1 VKKIKLAIVNNFPT
15 TYRIPIFDEFAE
27 DSAFNTRIFFTGT
40 KRHTR
45 GTWTLGDSKARE
57 HTTQLSG
64 IGIRIHDESADRV
77 FFNPGFSRI
86 TSWEP
91 DVVLIFGYQ
100 DITNWIVAL
109 ICFLRKIPYVLV
121 ADVTSQGGKTV
132 SGRLSLPLVTWMVNH
147 ASHLIPSSKTGREFF
162 LNLGE
167 SPDRITVIP
176 CVPDIA
182 RLFEISDQTHAKGT
196 ETRREFGLTD
206 KFVVFFVGRLVEYK
220 GIREL
225 LSAIDTA
232 SRIEQNLE
240 LLIVGDGPLR
250 FEVEEFCRSHPRG
263 AKFAGPVDQET
274 LHRLYAVADVH
285 VMPSYSEA
293 FGVVC
298 PEALAFGVPSIVT
311 RTSGCADL
319 IVDGENGLLVEPRDA
334 SSLSDAILMLA
345 SNHAMLE
352 NMRTNAPKAVANL
365 TLKQVQGQMKRI
377 VLEAANQIES

>member
-1 VKKIKLAIVNNFPT
+1 
-15 TYRIPIFDEFAE
+15 
-27 DSAFNTRIFFTGT
+27 
-40 KRHTR
+40 
-45 GTWTLGDSKARE
+45 
-57 HTTQLSG
+57 
-64 IGIRIHDESADRV
+64 
-77 FFNPGFSRI
+77 
-86 TSWEP
+86 
-91 DVVLIFGYQ
+91 
-100 DITNWIVAL
+100 
-109 ICFLRKIPYVLV
+109 
-121 ADVTSQGGKTV
+121 
-132 SGRLSLPLVTWMVNH
+132 
-147 ASHLIPSSKTGREFF
+147 
-162 LNLGE
+162 
-167 SPDRITVIP
+167 
-176 CVPDIA
+176 
-182 RLFEISDQTHAKGT
+182 
-196 ETRREFGLTD
+196 
-206 KFVVFFVGRLVEYK
+206 LVEYK